1 VRLLTYRPGP
11 PLSRLVEL
19 LWIYESSGEA
29 HAAERLLPDGTAELV
44 IDLRDTVER
53 GVLMG
58 PHSAPCEIGTAE
70 PTAVMGAHFRPG
82 GAFPFL
88 KQPASELHCLVVP
101 PEDVWRARARD
112 LREQLLENTV
122 AADRFG
128 IFERFLLEQASRPL
142 ALHPAVTFALSE
154 FGTARGAVPV
164 GQVTARIGLSERRF
178 IELFREQVGLTPK
191 LYCRLTRFQ
200 HALRRLERGEIKLAR
215 LALDCGY
222 HDQAHFNHDFRT
234 FSGASPSA
242 FLARWAGRPNH
253 LPA

>member
-1 VRLLTYRPGP
+1 MRLLTYRPGP
-11 PLSRLVEL
+11 PLSRFVEL
-19 LWIYESSGEA
+19 LWIYESAGEP

-53 GVLMG
+53 GVLIG
-58 PHSAPCEIGTAE
+58 PRSAPCEIGTAE

-88 KQPASELHCLVVP
+88 KQPTSELHCVVIP

-112 LREQLLENTV
+112 LREQ
-122 AADRFG
+122 
-128 IFERFLLEQASRPL
+128 
-142 ALHPAVTFALSE
+142 
-154 FGTARGAVPV
+154 
-164 GQVTARIGLSERRF
+164 
-178 IELFREQVGLTPK
+178 LTPK

-200 HALRRLERGEIKLAR
+200 HALRRLERGESKLAR

-234 FSGASPSA
+234 FSGASPSV